1 MKTLMG
7 DVTVWRVRACAA
19 CLVSPSLIISRLFSP
34 SRLSPLSRLPAA
46 GTATALPGPAP
57 PARSGHRGPASA
69 RTHTAESCQC
79 ILYTVLTRLTKTE
92 L

>member
-7 DVTVWRVRACAA
+7 DVTVWRVRAC
-19 CLVSPSLIISRLFSP
+19 LVSPSLYLPSLFSL
-34 SRLSPLSRLPAA
+34 SRLSPLPPTR
-46 GTATALPGPAP
+46 TAALP
-57 PARSGHRGPASA
+57 RRGAVSA
-69 RTHTAESCQC
+69 RARTAESCQC